1 MYTRVLVP
9 LDGSEAS
16 EVVLPY
22 VVEIA
27 AGSAAEVILV
37 IVSEFAGMRM
47 NRIYNPYLEQAATD
61 VEDQLEKWDAKAGA
75 KVRHD
80 VLVGKPASEILRYAD
95 ESDVSLVAMVSRG
108 SSDTG
113 PWLLGDIA
121 AKVIRATSKPVLLV
135 RSPASN
141 AALQRKSLIKRV
153 LIPLDGSKLGEAA
166 IPRVEAL
173 AKSLDIELV
182 LLHVSEPVII
192 ADVPGLAS
200 ITIPRS
206 KEEASRMASASDYL
220 NNCETTLRE
229 EGLSVS
235 IELRSGSA
243 ADQIIDYAEA
253 EGIDLIAMS
262 THGRSGIGRWVFG
275 SVADKVLHAGNTPL
289 LLVRASGVNAVQRI
303 QY

>member
-75 KVRHD
+75 KVRYD

-108 SSDTG
+108 SADTG

-243 ADQIIDYAEA
+243 ADQIIAYAEA